1 LFVDEAKVYR
11 MKPVKQG
18 ISVEIGEFPIKGG
31 KISVE
36 MSDNFS

>member
-11 MKPVKQG
+11 MSRVKQG
-18 ISVEIGEFPIKGG
+18 ISVEIGKFPIKGR

-36 MSDNFS
+36 MSDNP